1 MEEQKKKASPWV
13 ILELVTLL
21 LSPEDFQHYCDTH
34 PEEEAAVMELFC
46 PKDNS
51 EEKPPHR

>member
-51 EEKPPHR
+51 EEKSPHR